1 MKFKLLLAAAFVA
14 VLGLT
19 ACGGGSDSGSTPAAK
34 GEDVATL
41 TSTDTTVGT
50 GPAAV
55 AGNNLS
61 VQYTLWLYSAAA
73 AGNKGKQIES
83 NVGGAPFTFKLGA
96 GQVIP
101 GWDQG
106 LVGVKAGGKRTLI
119 IPSSLAY
126 GPNGQNAIPGGS
138 ALVFDIVVATIN

>member
-1 MKFKLLLAAAFVA
+1 MKFKLLLAAALVA

-19 ACGGGSDSGSTPAAK
+19 ACGGGSDSGSTPAVK

-41 TSTDTTVGT
+41 TITNPTVGT

-55 AGNNLS
+55 SGNNLS
-61 VQYTLWLYSAAA
+61 VQYTLWLYSSTAV
-73 AGNKGKQIES
+73 GNKGKQIES
-83 NVGGAPFTFKLGA
+83 NVGSAPFTFKLGA

-106 LVGVKAGGKRTLI
+106 LVGVMAGGKRTLI
-119 IPSSLAY
+119 IPSSLGY
-126 GPNGQNAIPGGS
+126 GPNGQGAIPGGS
-138 ALVFDIVVATIN
+138 ALVFDVTVATIN